1 MSPRNDF
8 FSFFQKLFRGN
19 NKISEITI
27 GTVAEEPQLVEE
39 EIFKMEDNIKI
50 DDQLKNISIK
60 KIADA
65 VAYFYGFNI
74 IDLKQRS
81 RKKDVVLARQIAMYL
96 SREYAQKSYPVIG
109 SYFGSRDHTTAIHA
123 HKKIQYLLKSST
135 DLVRQ
140 IDEISKIL
148 HGQIVAPVGKVI
160 ASRTR
165 KLHLE
170 DNRRHLFSLPNTSSP
185 ETIQKDKKILQE
197 YRSGKTLGQIGEVFN
212 LTRSR
217 IQQLVRR
224 AILREIIEQEAE
236 GFEIDKEEYMKQEK
250 LKIIQDRSLLKNP
263 PVKKEP
269 KRWSRFYAS
278 CRGCGTDTIS
288 HFKRGYCERCSGILS
303 KNRRE
308 QIISSKHNKCENCG
322 IERSEAR
329 RQFGRDFYITGV
341 KNWKNFKV
349 LCRGCFLKETGR
361 KLAKSRITIIA
372 RKNAQKNITS

>member
-19 NKISEITI
+19 NKISETTINIIT
-27 GTVAEEPQLVEE
+27 EETRLVEE
-39 EIFKMEDNIKI
+39 EVLKMENAIKI
-50 DDQLKNISIK
+50 DDRLKNISIK

-65 VAYFYGFNI
+65 VAYFYGFNV

-123 HKKIQYLLKSST
+123 HKKIQYLLESST
-135 DLVRQ
+135 DLLKQ

-148 HGQIVAPVGKVI
+148 HGQIVMPVEKVM
-160 ASRTR
+160 ARAKR
-165 KLHLE
+165 LHLE
-170 DNRRHLFSLPNTSSP
+170 NNRKHLFSLPSTSSP

-197 YRSGKTLGQIGEVFN
+197 YRDGKTFRQVGKVFN
-212 LTRSR
+212 LTGSR

-224 AILREIIEQEAE
+224 AILRELIEQEAA
-236 GFEIDKEEYMKQEK
+236 GFEIDREEYMKQEK
-250 LKIIQDRSLLKNP
+250 LKIIKDRSLLKNP
-263 PVKKEP
+263 PVKEEP
-269 KRWSRFYAS
+269 KRWSRFYPS

-288 HFKRGYCERCSGILS
+288 HFKRGYCERCSGILN
-303 KNRRE
+303 KDRRE

-322 IERSEAR
+322 IERFEAR
-329 RQFGRDFYITGV
+329 RQFGRDFYITGA
-341 KNWKNFKV
+341 KNWKNFKI
-349 LCRGCFLKETGR
+349 LCRGCFLKETGL
-361 KLAKSRITIIA
+361 KLSKSRIK
-372 RKNAQKNITS
+372 RKNT